1 MTFEKESIKNR
12 LLIGANLNS
21 NKFNI
26 YNLTFETTYQNFNFE
41 ESKNFQKSI
50 IENTSKL
57 FDIRQILEEN
67 KSIFHLTCYPDLAHN
82 DDINYKYSTIL
93 AILRGENPKNFHNKL
108 DFRFYYFELIKIALF
123 KWISQ
128 LDNIEGSFNL
138 NLGLPGRLTF
148 YMNENKEAALQ
159 LENEIYKFFDEI
171 SPHTDNYELK
181 VTFGKETLSPNK
193 YSHKDMLGN
202 EIKIGDIGV
211 GCSGRGSTQGLEI
224 QQILSMSKVLING
237 NLRPTNFIVLKPI
250 DGRPIKGV

>member
-1 MTFEKESIKNR
+1 MTFEEENIKNR
-12 LLIGANLNS
+12 LLIDANLNS

-26 YNLTFETTYQNFNFE
+26 YNLTFETNYQNFNFE

-50 IENTSKL
+50 IENTLKL

-67 KSIFHLTCYPDLAHN
+67 KSVFHLSGYPYLADN
-82 DDINYKYSTIL
+82 DDINYKYSIVL
-93 AILRGENPKNFHNKL
+93 AILRGENPKIFHNKL

-123 KWISQ
+123 KYISQ

-138 NLGLPGRLTF
+138 NLGLSDRLTF

-193 YSHKDMLGN
+193 YSHLDMLGN

-237 NLRPTNFIVLKPI
+237 NLRPSNFIVLKPI

>member
-12 LLIGANLNS
+12 LLIDANLNS

-57 FDIRQILEEN
+57 FNICQILEEN
-67 KSIFHLTCYPDLAHN
+67 KDVFHLTCYPDLADN

-123 KWISQ
+123 QWISQ

-159 LENEIYKFFDEI
+159 LENDIYKFFDEI

-237 NLRPTNFIVLKPI
+237 NLRPTNFIVLKSI

>member
-12 LLIGANLNS
+12 LLIDANLNS

-67 KSIFHLTCYPDLAHN
+67 KSVFHLTCYPDLADN

-108 DFRFYYFELIKIALF
+108 DFRFYYFELIKVALF
-123 KWISQ
+123 KYISQ

-138 NLGLPGRLTF
+138 NLGFPGRLTF

-237 NLRPTNFIVLKPI
+237 NLRPSNFIVLKPI